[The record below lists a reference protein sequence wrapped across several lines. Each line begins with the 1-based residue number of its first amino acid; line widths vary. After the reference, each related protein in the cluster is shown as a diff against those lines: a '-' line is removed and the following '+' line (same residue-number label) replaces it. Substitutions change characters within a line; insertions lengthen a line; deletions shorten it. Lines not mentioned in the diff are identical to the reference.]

1 MYCRGVSIL
10 GGFGI
15 RLIVL
20 EGGERLP
27 LLVDRDGFPMF
38 QPVVWM
44 MTMRRAINLASAT
57 LKEDLLALKALYCWA
72 LQAGLDIEGRMLAG
86 QFLSATE
93 CASLVDAV
101 KQPIGGMASDL
112 GLQVRTEPIRV
123 RNIESNRM
131 RQKAGGAQIGTPT
144 VATRLRT
151 IIQYLKWLADEGRNG
166 LAMKMAEARAGARDE
181 MVAGLVARIPK
192 VGSRNLLGK
201 REAPPPEMV
210 EALLRIVELDS
221 PENPWRDLGLRVRNR
236 LLIHLLF
243 GLGIRRGELLGIR
256 VDRID
261 FQGNRLLIARC
272 PDDPMDS
279 RKYQPL
285 TKTRD
290 RWLPMKDGLTSM
302 VQEYVTHVRS
312 KFPKARKHPYL
323 LVSHR
328 DGAPLAM
335 ISVNKLFASMRG
347 KFDDLPEDLSPHLLR
362 HAWNDAFSRLADSQ
376 KMDPAREQQMR
387 SEMMGWSPTSGTA
400 ATYSRRHTREAAEKL
415 SLQHQEGLSRR
426 NEK

>member
-1 MYCRGVSIL
+1 VYYQGVLIL
-10 GGFGI
+10 GGFGV

-27 LLVDRDGFPMF
+27 VLVDRDGFPMF
-38 QPVVWM
+38 RPAVWM
-44 MTMRRAINLASAT
+44 MTMRRAVNLATAT
-57 LKEDLLALKALYCWA
+57 LKEDLQALKVLYGWS
-72 LQAGLDIEGRMLAG
+72 LRTGQDIEDRMLAG
-86 QFLSATE
+86 EFLSATE

-101 KQPIGGMASDL
+101 RQPIGEMDIDPRPKA
-112 GLQVRTEPIRV
+112 RIEPIRT
-123 RNIESNRM
+123 RNLESNRM
-131 RQKAGGAQIGTPT
+131 RQKVGVAPIGTPT
-144 VATRLRT
+144 AATRLRT

-166 LAMKMAEARAGARDE
+166 LAMKVAEVRVGARDE
-181 MVAGLVARIPK
+181 MLAGLVARIPK

-201 REAPPPEMV
+201 REAPPPEVV

-290 RWLPMKDGLTSM
+290 RWLPMKGGLVSM

-312 KFPKARKHPYL
+312 KLPKARKHPYL

-335 ISVNKLFASMRG
+335 ISVNKLFVSLRG

-415 SLQHQEGLSRR
+415 SLKHQEGLSTR
-426 NEK
+426 NKK